1 MKDTYV
7 SPAGEYGRS
16 PEPAPPLGPGG
27 ARRRTRRWALASFTV
42 LATATALVGTASS
55 ASAAP
60 TGCSVVNGG
69 NFAESRCTGGTGEH
83 RALMRQQHFNP
94 AVGVIA
100 CEGPWVAPGAV
111 SRAPCA
117 GYPVISVGVE
127 TR

>member
-1 MKDTYV
+1 MKDTHA
-7 SPAGEYGRS
+7 SPAT
-16 PEPAPPLGPGG
+16 GPGG
-27 ARRRTRRWALASFTV
+27 ARRKARRWALVSFTV

-69 NFAESRCTGGTGEH
+69 NFAESTCTGGTGEH
-83 RALMRQQHFNP
+83 RAIMRQQHFNP

-100 CEGPWVAPGAV
+100 CEGPWVPVGAV
-111 SRAPCA
+111 SRAPCSSH
-117 GYPVISVGVE
+117 PVISVAVE